1 MRADKAGWKTVR
13 LGDICTPKQWKTISA
28 AQLTDSGYPVYG
40 ANGVIGFYHQ
50 YNHEKETLLV
60 TCRGATCGSLNI
72 CVPKSYVNGNAMAL
86 DDLDA
91 SCDVKFLYYYLKH
104 RGFSDVISGSA
115 QPQIIRSNLEKVK
128 VPLAP
133 LETQRYIAKTLD
145 TAWELVSLHRRQIS
159 ELDDLLRS
167 VFLDMFGDPA
177 TNEKGWET
185 DLVGNLF
192 PVASGGTPVTTKAEY
207 WENGNIPWI
216 GSNLCQNVIL
226 YENDGKYITRLG
238 LEKSSAKVFDAGTV
252 LVALVGATIGKAALL
267 RFATTTNQNVAGIRV
282 KENEN
287 FTPEYV
293 FFAVRSLYHKFL
305 ELAHGGFKMANLSF
319 IRNLEIMVPPLVL
332 QRRFAE
338 MVLKTEEQRALVQKA
353 AEECEYLFDSLM
365 NRFFSRQ
372 SQE

>member
-1 MRADKAGWKTVR
+1 MRTDKTGWKTVR

-28 AQLTDSGYPVYG
+28 AQLLETGYPVYG
-40 ANGVIGFYHQ
+40 ANGVIGYYHQ

-91 SCDVKFLYYYLKH
+91 SCDVKFLYYNLKY
-104 RGFSDVISGSA
+104 RGLSDVISGSA

-128 VPLAP
+128 VLLAP
-133 LETQRYIAKTLD
+133 LTTQRYIAKTLD
-145 TAWELVSLHRRQIS
+145 TAWELVTLRRRQIL
-159 ELDDLLRS
+159 ELDNLLRS

-177 TNEKGWET
+177 TNEKGWKT

-192 PVASGGTPVTTKAEY
+192 PVASGGTPDTTKAEY
-207 WENGNIPWI
+207 WGNGDIPWI
-216 GSNLCQNVIL
+216 GSNLCRNVFL

-238 LEKSSAKVFDAGTV
+238 LEKSVAKIFDSGTV
-252 LVALVGATIGKAALL
+252 LVALVGATMGKTALL

-282 KENEN
+282 EKNKN

-293 FFAVRSLYHKFL
+293 FFAIRSLYHKFL
-305 ELAHGGFKMANLSF
+305 ELGHGGFKMANLSF
-319 IRNLEIMVPPLVL
+319 IRNLEIMVPPLGL
-332 QRRFAE
+332 QRQFTE
-338 MVLKTEEQRALVQKA
+338 IVLRTEEQKVLLQKA
-353 AEECEYLFDSLM
+353 AEETEYLFDSLM
-365 NRFFSRQ
+365 DRFFSRQ
-372 SQE
+372 SV